1 MTERGNRPFIHS
13 HVTFIR
19 SDTSRLAHQAI
30 RPRKPTLRE
39 MALEALARGPSTA
52 DEAADYANVSPFA
65 MRPRFTELLKAGKIE
80 DTGKRRTSSNG
91 KTSAVWRLV
100 NKPEKLKQGD
110 MMADLLPPPVIR

>member
-1 MTERGNRPFIHS
+1 VI
-13 HVTFIR
+13 VR

-30 RPRKPTLRE
+30 KPRKPTLRE

-52 DEAADYANVSPFA
+52 DEAAAYSDVSPFA

-100 NKPEKLKQGD
+100 NKPVKLEQGD
-110 MMADLLPPPVIR
+110 MMADLLPPPVTR

>member
-1 MTERGNRPFIHS
+1 VI
-13 HVTFIR
+13 VR

-65 MRPRFTELLKAGKIE
+65 MRPRFTELLKAGTIE

-100 NKPEKLKQGD
+100 NKPVKLEQGD
-110 MMADLLPPPVIR
+110 MMADLLPPPVTR